1 MSLTLGSLFSGYG
14 GLDLGISSVLDTET
28 RWVADNDRGPRAIL
42 AHHWPDVP
50 NLGDITTID
59 WARVEPVDV
68 ICGGSPCQDPGVGG
82 ARAGRAPGTRCGLW
96 EPMIHAI
103 AAIRPRLV
111 VWENVRGSLSA
122 PASSAADEE
131 NAHDYR
137 PCVYSR
143 ADEAHSDMVD
153 DEGRL
158 GDQSTGPVLRALGR
172 VLGDLAGIG
181 YDAQWCGV
189 RAADIGAPH
198 NRLRIFVAAY
208 PVGLGCA
215 WAGKARNRKPRPP
228 DSGGIPVALLP
239 TTRAYDFAATPGA
252 PAANRHCE
260 QGRGSLGGVIGF
272 EHITNQDWG
281 KYAPAIRRWESV
293 MGRPAP
299 APTVLTE
306 GGKPK
311 LSPQVAEWHM
321 GLPAGWVT
329 DVPGLSILAQ
339 IKALG
344 NGVVPQQAAY
354 ALDLMA
360 EREMEMSTA

>member
-1 MSLTLGSLFSGYG
+1 MSLTMGSLFSGLG
-14 GLDLGISSVLDTET
+14 GLDLGISRVLDVET
-28 RWVADNDRGPRAIL
+28 RWVSDNDRGPRAIL

-68 ICGGSPCQDPGVGG
+68 ICGGSPCPDLSVAGR
-82 ARAGRAPGTRCGLW
+82 RAGMAPGTRSGLW
-96 EPMIHAI
+96 ESMFHAI

-122 PASSAADEE
+122 PASSAADKE
-131 NAHDYR
+131 NAHDYQ
-137 PCVYSR
+137 PCVCSR

-158 GDQSTGPVLRALGR
+158 GDQSTGLVLRALGR

-208 PVGLGCA
+208 PDGLGCE
-215 WAGKARNRKPRPP
+215 WAGKARDRKPGSP
-228 DSGGIPVALLP
+228 DSGGIL
-239 TTRAYDFAATPGA
+239 
-252 PAANRHCE
+252 
-260 QGRGSLGGVIGF
+260 
-272 EHITNQDWG
+272 EHVTNQDWG

-299 APTVLTE
+299 APTVLTK

-311 LSPQVAEWHM
+311 LSPQFAEWHM
-321 GLPAGWVT
+321 GLPEGWVT
-329 DVPGLSILAQ
+329 EVPGLSMLAQ

-354 ALDLMA
+354 ALGLMA

>member
-1 MSLTLGSLFSGYG
+1 M
-14 GLDLGISSVLDTET
+14 
-28 RWVADNDRGPRAIL
+28 
-42 AHHWPDVP
+42 P
-50 NLGDITTID
+50 NLGDVTTID

-68 ICGGSPCQDPGVGG
+68 ICGGSPCPDLSVAGR
-82 ARAGRAPGTRCGLW
+82 RAGMAPGTRSGLW
-96 EPMIHAI
+96 ESMIHAI

-111 VWENVRGSLSA
+111 VWENVSGALSA
-122 PASSAADEE
+122 DAFSKLESA
-131 NAHDYR
+131 
-137 PCVYSR
+137 
-143 ADEAHSDMVD
+143 
-153 DEGRL
+153 EGRL

-215 WAGKARNRKPRPP
+215 WAGKARDRRPGSP
-228 DSGGIPVALLP
+228 DSGGNPVALLP

-260 QGRGSLGGVIGF
+260 QGMGSLAEVIGY
-272 EHITNQDWG
+272 EHVTNQDWG
-281 KYAPAIRRWESV
+281 RYTPAIRRWESV

-299 APTVLTE
+299 APTTPTK
-306 GGKPK
+306 GGKPR
-311 LSPQVAEWHM
+311 LSPQFAEWHM
-321 GLPAGWVT
+321 GLPEGWVT
-329 DVPGLSILAQ
+329 DVPGLSMLAQ

-354 ALDLMA
+354 ALGLMA
-360 EREMEMSTA
+360 EREMELTVPHA